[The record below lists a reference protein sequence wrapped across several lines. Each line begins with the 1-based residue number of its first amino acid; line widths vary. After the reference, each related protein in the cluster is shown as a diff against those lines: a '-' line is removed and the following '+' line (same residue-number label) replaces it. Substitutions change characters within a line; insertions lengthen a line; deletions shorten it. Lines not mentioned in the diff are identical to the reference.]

1 MMILIAMSEESCLG
15 SRCKIYAL
23 RQQALGLIGSR
34 AARAGAA

>member
-1 MMILIAMSEESCLG
+1 MMKLIAMREESYLG
-15 SRCKIYAL
+15 SRCKMYVL